1 MRLIN
6 NDEVNQVLRMADCIR
21 VQGRGI
27 QGLVDYGAIHR
38 PRVDLYYPAEGP
50 ESYFRWGSME
60 GASSQYFAIR
70 MKSDIVSWPKTDDGG
85 WTEEKHC
92 IEPGTYCGLIFL
104 LSTKNGEP
112 LALINDGLLQHFRV
126 GGGAG
131 IGAKYLSR
139 EDSEVVGLIGSGGM
153 ARTFLDAFCCVRPI
167 KECRVYSPTKGHKEA
182 FAEEMS
188 DKLGIRVV
196 AVSGPQKA
204 IAGADIVS
212 SATDSMVPVYDAA
225 WLEEGQHVTNLGR
238 REMPEEAISRFDVV
252 VRQGVA
258 GLQMKQTDIFQ
269 AERGHSPAAAS
280 SVAPLSNSVSYQKR
294 IHRQDL
300 VVIVPNLWIV
310 ERVAISQSSKILSPV
325 SVRVERRVIRSRF
338 IGTWETKGCSFRQ
351 SVVWC
356 TKKDYRT
363 KYGPGYS
370 YRLAPARYTGLV
382 RMSPKAKV
390 EAVSANADHDFS
402 KLNLDV
408 IRVVRD
414 HGVEADAHFGTT
426 VQHLHHIKRTRPDKI
441 FVRCTCS
448 PSRGFTSGTPSVIL
462 SGVDP

>member
-21 VQGRGI
+21 VQEEAFR
-27 QGLVDYGAIHR
+27 GLVDYGAIHR

-131 IGAKYLSR
+131 IGTKYLSR

-167 KECRVYSPTKGHKEA
+167 KECRVYSPTKGHKEI

-196 AVSGPQKA
+196 AVSGPQEA

-258 GLQMKQTDIFQ
+258 GLQMKQNDIFQ
-269 AERGHSPAAAS
+269 AERGHSPAAFIGGTAEQQRVIPEKNPSPGFGGDSPEFMDRGKGGDKPEFKDLVTGKCEGRTTSNQITFYRNVGNQGLQFS
-280 SVAPLSNSVSYQKR
+280 SV
-294 IHRQDL
+294 
-300 VVIVPNLWIV
+300 
-310 ERVAISQSSKILSPV
+310 
-325 SVRVERRVIRSRF
+325 
-338 IGTWETKGCSFRQ
+338 G
-351 SVVWC
+351 
-356 TKKDYRT
+356 
-363 KYGPGYS
+363 
-370 YRLAPARYTGLV
+370 GLV
-382 RMSPKAKV
+382 YEKIIERKMGRDIPT
-390 EAVSANADHDFS
+390 DWLLQD
-402 KLNLDV
+402 
-408 IRVVRD
+408 IRD
-414 HGVEADAHFGTT
+414 
-426 VQHLHHIKRTRPDKI
+426 
-441 FVRCTCS
+441 
-448 PSRGFTSGTPSVIL
+448 
-462 SGVDP
+462 

>member
-21 VQGRGI
+21 VQEEAFR
-27 QGLVDYGAIHR
+27 GLVEYGAVHR
-38 PRVDLYYPAEGP
+38 PRVDLYYPAEEP

-196 AVSGPQKA
+196 AVSGPQEA

-269 AERGHSPAAAS
+269 AERGHSPAAFIGGTAEQQRVIPEKNPSPGFGGDSPEFMDRGKGGDKPEFKDLVTGKCEGRTTSNQITFYRNVGNQGLQFS
-280 SVAPLSNSVSYQKR
+280 SV
-294 IHRQDL
+294 
-300 VVIVPNLWIV
+300 
-310 ERVAISQSSKILSPV
+310 
-325 SVRVERRVIRSRF
+325 
-338 IGTWETKGCSFRQ
+338 G
-351 SVVWC
+351 
-356 TKKDYRT
+356 
-363 KYGPGYS
+363 
-370 YRLAPARYTGLV
+370 GLV
-382 RMSPKAKV
+382 YEKIIERKMGRDIPT
-390 EAVSANADHDFS
+390 DWLLQD
-402 KLNLDV
+402 
-408 IRVVRD
+408 IRD
-414 HGVEADAHFGTT
+414 
-426 VQHLHHIKRTRPDKI
+426 
-441 FVRCTCS
+441 
-448 PSRGFTSGTPSVIL
+448 
-462 SGVDP
+462 